1 MRNKWG
7 TPRLFFCPL
16 HAISYCEIFAKLL
29 QYCILLQLIKNIFS
43 FISHGNFQRSLF
55 FYYLFRRGFRLPQR
69 SHLRTLKSFVSE
81 KSGKHWIKSGNW
93 KILRWFIFFLYP
105 YLHWNK
111 MFTLNHWHLFYKKL
125 IKMKKIQLIP
135 PLFLKLYKMTII
147 SQLNLRL
154 SRRILIFNS
163 VIPNDRM
170 L

>member
-1 MRNKWG
+1 M
-7 TPRLFFCPL
+7 
-16 HAISYCEIFAKLL
+16 EIFK
-29 QYCILLQLIKNIFS
+29 
-43 FISHGNFQRSLF
+43 RVF

-69 SHLRTLKSFVSE
+69 SHLRILKSFVSE
-81 KSGKHWIKSGNW
+81 KSGKHWIKSGNRE
-93 KILRWFIFFLYP
+93 ILRRFIFFLYP
-105 YLHWNK
+105 HLHWNK
-111 MFTLNHWHLFYKKL
+111 TFTLNHWHLFYKKL

-163 VIPNDRM
+163 VIPNNRM